1 MYLGMQQCSTGLLQ
15 MLRSGAGKGLPTTT
29 EGKRVPTIN
38 IAIMVMLNRCADL
51 GEAMTENFGPTSVV
65 RLKIDDRPTLVNVGE
80 RAATMLLIVCM
91 CAGHMM
97 TP

>member
-29 EGKRVPTIN
+29 EGKRAPTIN
-38 IAIMVMLNRCADL
+38 IAIMVMMLNRCADL

-65 RLKIDDRPTLVNVGE
+65 RLKFDDRPTYWS
-80 RAATMLLIVCM
+80 MLESELQLC
-91 CAGHMM
+91 C
-97 TP
+97 

>member
-29 EGKRVPTIN
+29 EGKRVPTI
-38 IAIMVMLNRCADL
+38 AIMVMMLNRCADL

-65 RLKIDDRPTLVNVGE
+65 RLKIDDRPSYWS
-80 RAATMLLIVCM
+80 MLESELQRC
-91 CAGHMM
+91 C
-97 TP
+97 